1 MKQFLSVCNCLYAY
15 NISIAPNKSENSS
28 AILHHLQ
35 ATVHCVQQQKILV
48 SQQNNKEL
56 TSNENVRK
64 PGLCIITLV
73 KRCLL
78 QEKKELD
85 DTEQREPLNEKP
97 KENWDE
103 ELNEEGQV
111 RIRVFF

>member
-1 MKQFLSVCNCLYAY
+1 M
-15 NISIAPNKSENSS
+15 
-28 AILHHLQ
+28 
-35 ATVHCVQQQKILV
+35 
-48 SQQNNKEL
+48 
-56 TSNENVRK
+56 RK

-111 RIRVFF
+111 RIRVFFKKKVSLFAVNRRNRMKSIENRNDENKL

>member
-1 MKQFLSVCNCLYAY
+1 M
-15 NISIAPNKSENSS
+15 
-28 AILHHLQ
+28 
-35 ATVHCVQQQKILV
+35 
-48 SQQNNKEL
+48 
-56 TSNENVRK
+56 RK

-111 RIRVFF
+111 RIRVFFKNILCLVSLFAVNRRNRMKSIENRNDENKL

>member
-1 MKQFLSVCNCLYAY
+1 M
-15 NISIAPNKSENSS
+15 
-28 AILHHLQ
+28 
-35 ATVHCVQQQKILV
+35 
-48 SQQNNKEL
+48 
-56 TSNENVRK
+56 RK